1 MNQLSRDHAKQ
12 VAEGIAARTMTVP
25 LLVAVGAMLVG
36 GIALKYSGL
45 DASLAG
51 AIVNWAYTVLTGLL
65 IFVVFNQVRAASKS
79 TQHSLEHSDDQ
90 ERLWATLQVCD
101 RYDIDSEISTA
112 VRYLRRYHWY
122 SGPALLPPGV
132 VNSPSLYRR
141 PQVRGELFPAAVGAQ
156 LNADQRYTL
165 AVGKILNYF
174 DSIAIGLEQRFYD
187 NHVCREHIGGIF
199 ISWMHMLRAVDPER
213 FDNQM
218 TSNFQRL
225 PKLYRKWGGT
235 AF

>member
-1 MNQLSRDHAKQ
+1 M
-12 VAEGIAARTMTVP
+12 
-25 LLVAVGAMLVG
+25 
-36 GIALKYSGL
+36 
-45 DASLAG
+45 
-51 AIVNWAYTVLTGLL
+51 
-65 IFVVFNQVRAASKS
+65 VFNQVRAASKS

-101 RYDIDSEISTA
+101 RYDIDPEISAA
-112 VRYLRRYHWY
+112 VRYLRRYHWH
-122 SGPALLPPGV
+122 SGPALLTPGV

-141 PQVRGELFPAAVGAQ
+141 AEVRGEFFPAAVGAQ

-199 ISWMHMLRAVDPER
+199 ISWMRMLRAVDPKR

-218 TSNFQRL
+218 TLNFQRL
-225 PKLYRKWGGT
+225 PKLYREWGGNT
-235 AF
+235 S